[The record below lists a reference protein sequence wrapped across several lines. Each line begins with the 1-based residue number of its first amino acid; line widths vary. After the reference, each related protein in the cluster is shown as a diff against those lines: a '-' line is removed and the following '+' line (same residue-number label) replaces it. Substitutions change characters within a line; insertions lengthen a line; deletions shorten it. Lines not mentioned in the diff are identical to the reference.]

1 MGKLLPGSVVR
12 LGGMT
17 DCLQPAELDYKAT
30 YEAIKMLNDRSVHY
44 LIVTKSS
51 LIADDRYAG
60 IMNPD
65 MAHIQISITSCDDH
79 VASQYE
85 MASPPSQRIKA
96 VEKLQRLGF
105 DVCVRLSPFIPNLI
119 GATTDRINRIQCE
132 KVLIEFL
139 RVNA

>member
-65 MAHIQISITSCDDH
+65 LAHIQISITSCDDH

>member
-1 MGKLLPGSVVR
+1 
-12 LGGMT
+12 MT
-17 DCLQPAELDYKAT
+17 DCLQPAELDYKET
-30 YEAIKMLNDRSVHY
+30 YEAIKALNDRSVHY

-51 LIADDRYAG
+51 LVADDRYVG

-65 MAHIQISITSCDDH
+65 LAHIQISITSCDDH

-119 GATTDRINRIQCE
+119 GTATDRINHIQCE